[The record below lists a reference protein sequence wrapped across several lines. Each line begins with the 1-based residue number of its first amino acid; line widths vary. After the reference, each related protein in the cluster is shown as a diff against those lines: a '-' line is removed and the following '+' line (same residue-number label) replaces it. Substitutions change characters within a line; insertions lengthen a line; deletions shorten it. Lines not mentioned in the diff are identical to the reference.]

1 MADRIKVLRPT
12 DMHESKST
20 PLSDEILPVKL
31 FRRAICSERKRSERS
46 RRSFLLMLIG
56 LKEAS
61 PKQVNRDTLAR
72 AAVAICKTIRETDV
86 PGWFED
92 GILGI
97 MFAELGDAQ
106 AASARESIE
115 ARTWATLAKSLSGI
129 QLANVSVSVYT
140 FPESFNDKDE
150 IHSIDLP
157 IYPDLCEEK
166 QDKRGSFVVKRLMD
180 IIGSASALI
189 ALSPV
194 FAALAIAV
202 KATSK
207 GPVFF
212 RQKRVGQHGHS
223 FVFLKFRSMFV
234 ANDPSIHRNY
244 VAAFIAGKVQ
254 TVESADAAGE
264 IYKITDDP
272 RVTSVGRL
280 MRRLSLDEIP
290 QFWNVLV
297 GEMSL
302 VGPRPPIPY
311 EIDAYDVWHRRRF
324 WEVKPGITGLWQV
337 HGRSKTT
344 FDEMVRLDLRYSKT
358 WSPAVDL
365 KILIQTPK
373 AVFSGEGAY

>member
-1 MADRIKVLRPT
+1 
-12 DMHESKST
+12 
-20 PLSDEILPVKL
+20 
-31 FRRAICSERKRSERS
+31 
-46 RRSFLLMLIG
+46 
-56 LKEAS
+56 
-61 PKQVNRDTLAR
+61 
-72 AAVAICKTIRETDV
+72 
-86 PGWFED
+86 
-92 GILGI
+92 
-97 MFAELGDAQ
+97 
-106 AASARESIE
+106 
-115 ARTWATLAKSLSGI
+115 
-129 QLANVSVSVYT
+129 VYT

-150 IHSIDLP
+150 VHSIDLP

-180 IIGSASALI
+180 IVGSACALVV
-189 ALSPV
+189 LSPV
-194 FAALAIAV
+194 VAALAIAV

-212 RQKRVGQHGHS
+212 RQKRVGQRGRS

-254 TVESADAAGE
+254 SADSTDAAGE
-264 IYKITDDP
+264 IYKIIDDP
-272 RVTSVGRL
+272 RVTGIGRL

-324 WEVKPGITGLWQV
+324 LEVKPGITGLWQV
-337 HGRSKTT
+337 QGRSKTT